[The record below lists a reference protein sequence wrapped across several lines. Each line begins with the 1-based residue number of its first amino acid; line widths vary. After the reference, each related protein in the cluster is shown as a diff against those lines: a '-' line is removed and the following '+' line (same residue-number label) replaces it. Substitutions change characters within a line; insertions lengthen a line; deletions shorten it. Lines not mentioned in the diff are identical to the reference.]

1 MGNHLR
7 AILVLLHLLAIC
19 TLALPA
25 PVGGIN
31 ERSYKDPSLQATF
44 GDYAKALQAVGLD
57 ISRKELQDRAW
68 VVGKAMVDFHNAA
81 KKPFMPYYQATG
93 TWQGWRMFGYV
104 SRKPARL
111 EVYARMAENEDWQP
125 IFIAR
130 SSEWDWRATQLDQER
145 MRGLVN
151 DHSWR
156 RGKGRYLELSRW
168 LARQAAA
175 DLPQAHALKV
185 QMRSLPLPSPEQ
197 LREQGAVLPGDA
209 FWEVEFDLAEL
220 R

>member
-1 MGNHLR
+1 
-7 AILVLLHLLAIC
+7 
-19 TLALPA
+19 
-25 PVGGIN
+25 
-31 ERSYKDPSLQATF
+31 
-44 GDYAKALQAVGLD
+44 
-57 ISRKELQDRAW
+57 
-68 VVGKAMVDFHNAA
+68 
-81 KKPFMPYYQATG
+81 
-93 TWQGWRMFGYV
+93 
-104 SRKPARL
+104 
-111 EVYARMAENEDWQP
+111 MAENEDWKT

-130 SSEWDWRATQLDQER
+130 SSEFDWRATQLDQER

-175 DLPQAHALKV
+175 DLPQAQALKV

-197 LREQGAVLPGDA
+197 LREQGAVLPGDS